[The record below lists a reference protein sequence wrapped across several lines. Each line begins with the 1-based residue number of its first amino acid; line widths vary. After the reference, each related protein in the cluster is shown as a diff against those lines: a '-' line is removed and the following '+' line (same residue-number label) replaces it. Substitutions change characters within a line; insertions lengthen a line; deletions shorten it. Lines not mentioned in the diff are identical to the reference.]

1 MTEPTP
7 TYNAAN
13 GDNGDVY
20 LVEVDRFSGAAPS
33 APAMGDG
40 ANMLIAYFMRRR
52 DVLIAEL
59 REIDRLLGRPQTVPV
74 RQK

>member
-20 LVEVDRFSGAAPS
+20 LVEVARFTGTPPTPLAVA
-33 APAMGDG
+33 DG
-40 ANMLIAYFMRRR
+40 ANMLVAYFMRRR

-74 RQK
+74 RDR